1 MGFSGWMEGVH
12 CLMAECVFSVHE
24 SKVCRSKVFVKSFDR
39 KSDVRKAESIDSRD
53 VEALVF
59 QALAMV

>member
-1 MGFSGWMEGVH
+1 MGFSGGMERVH
-12 CLMAECVFSVHE
+12 CLMAECVFSLQE
-24 SKVCRSKVFVKSFDR
+24 SKVCRSKVFVKSFHR

-53 VEALVF
+53 VEAVMF